1 MLFRLPLS
9 NIKRSI
15 RDYAIY
21 FFTLVIGVSVF
32 YVFNAIG
39 GQAAMLQVDQSNNGI
54 VELLKTVITSVS
66 IFVAIVLALL
76 IVYASNYLMKR
87 RNREFAVYMVLGMSK
102 GRISALILIETMIIG
117 IGSLIVGLILG
128 VCLSQLM
135 SAVVAGLFEADMTK
149 YKLSISGEALILTVF
164 FFVLMYLVV
173 MFFNTFAVTRMKLID
188 LIQSGRK
195 AEKVS
200 LKNPVLCTLFFIIS
214 VAVLIWDYY
223 QVTAGYKS
231 LTTAKFGFCTLVLCL
246 ATALFFWS
254 FSGLLLRL
262 VKGLKGVYFRGLNA
276 FTFRQISSKINTMV
290 LSMTVICLMLFLTIC
305 ALSSSFALRNSMN
318 RNLTELCP
326 VDMQLS
332 YTLPSNEGD
341 GMTYADCRDLYRE
354 YGYDLE
360 SELPEHASFFTY
372 EDEKLTMAAFLG
384 DRVNDLRKQ
393 YPFLYFDSIETM
405 IGVSDYN
412 RLMKLYGRDGISLEN
427 DEYVLLCD
435 YKEWKDMRDMSLKDG
450 GDITAFGHT
459 LHSKTKECQDG
470 FVTISAQHINIGIFV
485 VPDAVVAGARP
496 RVSYFMGNY
505 SVAAEEEKEAADKMQ
520 RDRYDSIQ
528 KDWRSKHPGYAFTC
542 SINTRIDIY
551 NSAIGI
557 SAVVAFLGLYIG
569 VVFLIACGAI
579 LALKSLS
586 ESVDSITRY
595 EMLRKIGA
603 EEGDISSSLFRQT
616 GIFFLIPLLL
626 AALHSVFGLKFV
638 EPILESMGTGMA
650 WESIAVTSGIL
661 LAIYGGY
668 FLVTYFNSRRI
679 IRS

>member
-1 MLFRLPLS
+1 MLFRLSLR

-54 VELLKTVITSVS
+54 VELLKTVISSVS
-66 IFVAIVLALL
+66 IFVVIVLALL

-102 GRISALILIETMIIG
+102 GRISALILLETMIIG

-149 YKLSISGEALILTVF
+149 YKLSISGEALVLTVF

-173 MFFNTFAVTRMKLID
+173 MLFNTFAVTRMKLID

-200 LKNPVLCTLFFIIS
+200 LKNPVLCTIFFIIS

-254 FSGLLLRL
+254 ISGLLLRF
-262 VKGLKGVYFRGLNA
+262 VKGLKGLYYRGLNS

-290 LSMTVICLMLFLTIC
+290 LSMTVICLMLFVTIC
-305 ALSSSFALRNSMN
+305 ALSSSFALRNSM
-318 RNLTELCP
+318 
-326 VDMQLS
+326 
-332 YTLPSNEGD
+332 
-341 GMTYADCRDLYRE
+341 TYADCKDLYRE

-360 SELPEHASFFTY
+360 SELPEHVSFFTY

-384 DRVNDLRKQ
+384 DKANDLRKQ
-393 YPFLYFDSIETM
+393 YPFLYFDALETM

-412 RLMKLYGRDGISLEN
+412 RLMKLYGREGITLEN
-427 DEYVLLCD
+427 DEYVMLCD
-435 YKEWKDMRDMSLKDG
+435 YKEWKDMRDMSLRDG
-450 GDITAFGHT
+450 GNITVLGHK

-470 FVTISAQHINIGIFV
+470 FVTISAQHINIGILV
-485 VPDAVVAGARP
+485 VPDAVVSGARP

-505 SVAAEEEKEAADKMQ
+505 SAAAKEEKEAADKMQ

-528 KDWRSKHPGYAFTC
+528 KDWKSKHPGYAFTF

-603 EEGDISSSLFRQT
+603 EEKAINSSLFRQT

-638 EPILESMGTGMA
+638 EPILDSLGTGMV